1 MRASARIRLRFADER
16 CLETVLRALEP
27 EVGGSVTL
35 RSCASLA
42 RERKCLVL
50 KIEAKDTVALRAA
63 LNACLRWVGSI
74 VNVLGVLE
82 GES

>member
-42 RERKCLVL
+42 RERKFLVL

-63 LNACLRWVGSI
+63 SNAYLRWIGSI
-74 VNVLGVLE
+74 MNVLSVLE
-82 GES
+82 RES